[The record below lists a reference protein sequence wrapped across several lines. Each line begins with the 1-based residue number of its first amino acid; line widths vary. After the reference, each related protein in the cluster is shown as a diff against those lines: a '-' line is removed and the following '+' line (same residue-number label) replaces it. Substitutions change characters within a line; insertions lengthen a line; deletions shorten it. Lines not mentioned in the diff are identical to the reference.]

1 MASIANNAKRS
12 TEWYAVPPQQK
23 IVIHAGRFSAH
34 LYDSKNVYVT
44 FPSNKNY
51 WPDWKNG
58 HLDNNGVIHHYGH
71 ELSDDLGVSVGFIF
85 GNQGDPGLLPMGDH
99 KGNTCG
105 YSFRHGSRG
114 YAQLKYGDFFTATH
128 NVAGTLI
135 DTTNESC
142 FFPMLDGDVYNLYVF
157 QKGANLTLG
166 RVLDADEFACII
178 PGEEDIYLR
187 KVESF
192 PRYGALRM
200 KKFING
206 KFAGLVLVEGTN
218 NSLFVSRLLPKVVP
232 GEHHPLP

>member
-114 YAQLKYGDFFTATH
+114 YTQLKYGDFFTATH

-142 FFPMLDGDVYNLYVF
+142 FPQCWTVTYTTYTYSE
-157 QKGANLTLG
+157 KAPT
-166 RVLDADEFACII
+166 
-178 PGEEDIYLR
+178 
-187 KVESF
+187 
-192 PRYGALRM
+192 
-200 KKFING
+200 
-206 KFAGLVLVEGTN
+206 
-218 NSLFVSRLLPKVVP
+218 
-232 GEHHPLP
+232 